1 VKILGKVIAIA
12 NQKGGVGK
20 TTTCVN
26 LASCL
31 AEKGKKVLLLDSD
44 PQGNATSG
52 LGIAKNEL
60 KKCVYDVLIKKTPL
74 KDIIV
79 ATAWKN
85 LWVAPATINLAGA
98 EIDLVSQMNREGCL
112 KRALDEVKQDYDY
125 VLIDCPPSLSL
136 LTINALTAAD
146 SILIPIQ
153 CEFYALEGVA
163 QLMNT
168 AERVQEM
175 LNPDLELE
183 GILMTMSDTRTN
195 LTNDV
200 MAEVKKHFPSLLYKT
215 IIPRSV
221 RLGEAP
227 SFGQPINV
235 YDPKSKATEVYRALA
250 QEVIKH
256 GR

>member
-1 VKILGKVIAIA
+1 MGKVIAVT

-20 TTTCVN
+20 TTTSIN

-31 AEKGKKVLLLDSD
+31 AEMGKKVLLLDND

-52 LGIAKNEL
+52 LGIVKMNL
-60 KKCVYDVLIKKTPL
+60 KKCIYDVLIKEVPL
-74 KDIIV
+74 AEVIV
-79 ATAWKN
+79 ATEFSN
-85 LWVAPATINLAGA
+85 LWIAPATINLAGA
-98 EIDLVSQMNREGCL
+98 EIDLVNKLNRECCL
-112 KRALDEVKQDYDY
+112 KRAIESSKKNYDY
-125 VLIDCPPSLSL
+125 IIIDCPPSLSL

-153 CEFYALEGVA
+153 CEFYALEGVT
-163 QLMNT
+163 QLLNT
-168 AERVQEM
+168 AERIQEM
-175 LNPDLELE
+175 LNPELELE

-200 MAEVKKHFPSLLYKT
+200 VNEVKKHFPALLYKT
-215 IIPRSV
+215 VIPRSV

-235 YDPKSKATEVYRALA
+235 YDPKSKGAEMYRALA
-250 QEVIKH
+250 KEVLNRGK
-256 GR
+256 

>member
-1 VKILGKVIAIA
+1 VTDLSRVIAVT

-20 TTTCVN
+20 TTTSVN
-26 LASCL
+26 LAACL
-31 AEKGKKVLLLDSD
+31 AEKKKKVLLFDND

-52 LGIAKNEL
+52 LGIVKNGL
-60 KKCVYDVLIKKTPL
+60 TKCVYDVLINDEPIGN
-74 KDIIV
+74 IIV
-79 ATAWKN
+79 KTEFGD

-98 EIDLVSQMNREGCL
+98 EIDLVNKPSRESCL
-112 KRALDEVKQDYDY
+112 KRALEGIREDYDY
-125 VLIDCPPSLSL
+125 IIIDCPPSLSL

-163 QLMNT
+163 QLMST
-168 AERVQEM
+168 AERIQEM
-175 LNPDLELE
+175 FNPELELE

-200 MAEVKKHFPSLLYKT
+200 VSEVKKHFPALLYKT
-215 IIPRSV
+215 VIPRSV

-227 SFGQPINV
+227 SFGQPINI
-235 YDPKSKATEVYRALA
+235 YDSKSKGAEMYRALA
-250 QEVIKH
+250 KEVLKH
-256 GR
+256 GH

>member
-1 VKILGKVIAIA
+1 MGKVIAIA

-31 AEKGKKVLLLDSD
+31 AEAGKKVLLLDLD

-52 LGIAKNEL
+52 TGIDKSALEH
-60 KKCVYDVLIKKTPL
+60 CMYDVLIKEYPL
-74 KDIIV
+74 KDAIV
-79 ATAWKN
+79 ATNWKN
-85 LWVAPATINLAGA
+85 LWVAPSTINLAGA
-98 EIDLVSQMNREGCL
+98 EIDLVNLDKREMRL
-112 KRALDEVKQDYDY
+112 KEALTETRENFDFVF
-125 VLIDCPPSLSL
+125 IDCPPSLSL

-146 SILIPIQ
+146 SIIIPIQ

-163 QLMNT
+163 LLMQT
-168 AERVQEM
+168 AEKIQAM
-175 LNPDLELE
+175 YNPDLELE

-195 LTNDV
+195 LSNDV
-200 MAEVKKHFPSLLYKT
+200 LTEVKEHFPALLYKT

-227 SFGQPINV
+227 SYGQPINIF
-235 YDPKSKATEVYRALA
+235 DPKSKATMVYKALA
-250 QEVIKH
+250 KEVLKH
-256 GR
+256 GK